1 MKRKFRHNTILA
13 KLLCAMLVISMLPCF
28 AAKAEAAEA
37 EAATVGDVDGDGSIT
52 PKDVTKLRRYLAGGW
67 GVDVATEDG
76 DVDEDGAITPKDVTK
91 LRRYLAGGW
100 GVTLPQKA
108 AKELAPVAVSESSLD
123 SICILFNM
131 PVSEVNNNDVTV
143 YYMNGEEKISLN
155 VTEVKTAEKELNVKL
170 ESKMPQDETIY
181 VDYNGKLAGS
191 FKSVLVTADSVVA
204 VVVES
209 KKIETNVPSEIT
221 FTLLDKNGVD
231 ITSASNEGLNGFIIS
246 EIKEQ
251 ARYPFTVMDGQ
262 FITITEDDSA
272 CPVQVEYVWYDSNGI
287 QNEVIG
293 EAVYSTGDGV
303 LFPSESS
310 YNQVEYPVEPVP
322 VRMDV
327 YTYRNP
333 SNPGIINQTIN
344 AAFAGDYLNVLVKV
358 LDQYGNDMDGIS
370 VNVER
375 LSTSVAEYTGTSTL
389 TSGEEYVLKASDV
402 SGAGT
407 LKLKL
412 TCADGTGELTKVVYL
427 SVGNDDQTAIYVPV
441 ISRNIL
447 DTAITNDSTQES
459 IKISLEGKTS
469 GGYRMQGAPFRFVGA
484 TPKAGEP
491 FADSLYFDGEYVFTV
506 LKDGKIQAGSDL
518 STFNGFDTFANVVN
532 LNDNTIKMNSGV
544 YILQFYQILNVNG
557 KVNPK
562 TIGRLSFSVVD
573 SQPLLVLTPS
583 EHINKINDF
592 VSDEIQQAFDATFD
606 GVKVNSSDLLF
617 DYTIN
622 GTNDAAYIKS
632 VNYTIKNNNGLGNWS
647 IKTPVDKVVKKANAK
662 PELEVVTPA
671 GTLTDWERGE
681 FSYIVTDM
689 DADDYVVDNKI
700 NTGCKEIGALSMDY
714 QISSVLQIAVPYTKN
729 GQTVVET
736 AGTTSVSGYK
746 NYLFKSE
753 DESVLMIGQTMS
765 ENKTRLIFNNM
776 GNTTIK
782 VYGIRPDGKAEF
794 ISDIEV
800 EIVAARK
807 ATTFNVT
814 GNKKLLNMAY
824 EADGIQYSFSVEDQY
839 GNKMNGLLVYV
850 SVMING
856 QANFIALENSSNS
869 FYLNPFILEPYYTS
883 QGNQN
888 LLLSFEIVNSQL
900 KKQEMITLGNE
911 PIAQRYLPVLSGN
924 SLSIAD
930 TSLYNQKAIT
940 VALKGSA
947 KGFDTEGTPVEFS
960 ETPVKEIEPG
970 NEVKYVYNVEKDG
983 EILKASDLPTMV
995 MNVFYNCI
1003 LNQDDELIT
1012 MSPGEYTLK
1021 FYKITGGDKAKIE
1034 MLGVGAFT
1042 VTE

>member
-1 MKRKFRHNTILA
+1 
-13 KLLCAMLVISMLPCF
+13 MLRSLDDI
-28 AAKAEAAEA
+28 
-37 EAATVGDVDGDGSIT
+37 
-52 PKDVTKLRRYLAGGW
+52 W
-67 GVDVATEDG
+67 DVATEDG

-100 GVTLPQKA
+100 GVTLPEKT

-181 VDYNGKLAGS
+181 VDYNEKLAGS
-191 FKSVLVTADSVVA
+191 FKSVLVTANSVVA

-209 KKIETNVPSEIT
+209 KKIETNVPSEVT
-221 FTLLDKNGVD
+221 YTLLDKNGVD
-231 ITSASNEGLNGFIIS
+231 ITSALNEVLNGAIIPV
-246 EIKEQ
+246 IKEQ
-251 ARYPFTVMDGQ
+251 ARYPFAVMNGQ
-262 FITITEDDSA
+262 LLTITEDDSA
-272 CPVQVEYVWYDSNGI
+272 CPVQVKYVWFDRNGI

-310 YNQVEYPVEPVP
+310 YNQGEYPVEPVP
-322 VRMDV
+322 VRMEV
-327 YTYRNP
+327 YTYNT
-333 SNPGIINQTIN
+333 SNPETINKTIN
-344 AAFAGDYLNVLVKV
+344 AAFDGDYLNVLVKV

-402 SGAGT
+402 SGAGA

-441 ISRNIL
+441 KSRNIL

-459 IKISLEGKTS
+459 IKISLEGRTS
-469 GGYRMQGAPFRFVGA
+469 GGYRTQGAPFKFVGA
-484 TPKAGEP
+484 MPKEGDP

-506 LKDGKIQAGSDL
+506 SKEGRIQAWSDL
-518 STFNGFDTFANVVN
+518 STYNYLDNTFANVVN

-544 YILQFYQILNVNG
+544 YTLQFYQILNVNG

-562 TIGRLSFSVVD
+562 TIGALRFSVVD
-573 SQPLLVLTPS
+573 NQPLLVLTPS
-583 EHINKINDF
+583 EYINKINDF
-592 VSDEIQQAFDATFD
+592 VSAEIQQAFDATFD

-662 PELEVVTPA
+662 PEPEVVTPA

-700 NTGCKEIGALSMDY
+700 NTGCKEIGTLSMDY

-782 VYGIRPDGKAEF
+782 VYGVRPDGKAEF

-839 GNKMNGLLVYV
+839 GNKMNGLLVGV

-869 FYLNPFILEPYYTS
+869 FRLNPFILEPYYTS

-911 PIAQRYLPVLSGN
+911 PIAKKYIPVLSGN

-930 TSLYNQKAIT
+930 ASLDRQKSIV
-940 VALKGSA
+940 VALRGSA
-947 KGFDTEGTPVEFS
+947 NGFDTEGTPVEFS

-983 EILKASDLPTMV
+983 EILKASDLPTMM

-1003 LNQDDELIT
+1003 LTQDDELIT

-1021 FYKITGGDKAKIE
+1021 FYKIYRLADKNVVKTE
-1034 MLGVGAFT
+1034 MLGVGVFT